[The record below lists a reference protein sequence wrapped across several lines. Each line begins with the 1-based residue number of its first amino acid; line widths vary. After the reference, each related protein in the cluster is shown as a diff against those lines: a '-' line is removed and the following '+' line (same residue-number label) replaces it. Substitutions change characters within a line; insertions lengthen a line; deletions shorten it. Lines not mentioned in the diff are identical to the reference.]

1 MLLEDKYYKVTDGKT
16 DDPNGIFR
24 IQLLP
29 DSDVYRGHFPGNPV
43 CPGVCNIE
51 MIKECTARLTGKK
64 LFISSIKQCRLTA
77 IASPS
82 VCPELDIR
90 INAQPSDEGF
100 SVSAKISDAE
110 KVYMEYKGE
119 MRVL

>member
-16 DDPNGIFR
+16 DGPNGIFR

-51 MIKECTARLTGKK
+51 MIKECTARLT
-64 LFISSIKQCRLTA
+64 
-77 IASPS
+77 
-82 VCPELDIR
+82 LDIR

>member
-1 MLLEDKYYKVTDGKT
+1 MLLEDKYYEVTDGKT
-16 DDPNGIFR
+16 DGPNGIFR

-51 MIKECTARLTGKK
+51 MIKECTA
-64 LFISSIKQCRLTA
+64 RLTA